1 MFDEH
6 GTVGGG
12 GWNAAGSIAGTKT
25 DASFATVAGGRQN
38 EAQALY
44 STIGGGSGN
53 RVYGPYGT
61 VGGGGNNQA
70 GPDVNFAVSYSTVGG
85 GENNEATGLHAT
97 IPGGHDNIA
106 SAGDSFAA
114 GQMAEAKHGN
124 SFVWNDGSLG
134 VLTSRGTGTMT
145 MRANGGVFFSVG
157 GGNAWVEIFRKSV
170 ISGRTATYR
179 LIDTSTGAYLNQA
192 GQWVNAS
199 DKNMKE
205 NLVAVD
211 GQEILDKLAGL
222 SLSTWTH
229 KNNPAVRH
237 IGPMAQD
244 FYVAFGMGGDD
255 KAISTVDADGVAL
268 AAIQGL
274 YQLVKQENAELNKRI
289 ARLEAAIQN
298 R

>member
-1 MFDEH
+1 MKIRA
-6 GTVGGG
+6 GGG
-12 GWNAAGSIAGTKT
+12 VY
-25 DASFATVAGGRQN
+25 FA
-38 EAQALY
+38 
-44 STIGGGSGN
+44 I
-53 RVYGPYGT
+53 
-61 VGGGGNNQA
+61 
-70 GPDVNFAVSYSTVGG
+70 
-85 GENNEATGLHAT
+85 
-97 IPGGHDNIA
+97 
-106 SAGDSFAA
+106 
-114 GQMAEAKHGN
+114 
-124 SFVWNDGSLG
+124 
-134 VLTSRGTGTMT
+134 TS
-145 MRANGGVFFSVG
+145 NVIS
-157 GGNAWVEIFRKSV
+157 NAWVDFRAKV
-170 ISGRTATYR
+170 DFPGRVGIPKI
-179 LIDTSTGAYLNQA
+179 IDTSTGAYLSND

-205 NLVAVD
+205 RFVPID

-222 SLSTWTH
+222 SMSTWTH

-244 FYVAFGMGGDD
+244 FYGAFGMGGDD